1 MLWHSYVPSS
11 FHYGFVK
18 PILKNKHGD
27 NTSIDMYRG
36 ITLTPVISKLFEAIL
51 LVMYENSLQFG
62 FKNNASCSHALLGF
76 TEAIQ
81 YYTKRGNKVF
91 CAFLDASK
99 AFDKVLLNG
108 LLAKLINRNVPLPLV
123 RVLYNW
129 FSGLSCS
136 DVWNS
141 LIGSPFRVRCG
152 VRQGGS
158 LTFVICY
165 IC

>member
-18 PILKNKHGD
+18 PILRNKHGD

-51 LVMYENSLQFG
+51 LVMYENSLYSNPLQFG

-123 RVLYNW
+123 RVLYN
-129 FSGLSCS
+129 
-136 DVWNS
+136 
-141 LIGSPFRVRCG
+141 
-152 VRQGGS
+152 
-158 LTFVICY
+158 
-165 IC
+165 